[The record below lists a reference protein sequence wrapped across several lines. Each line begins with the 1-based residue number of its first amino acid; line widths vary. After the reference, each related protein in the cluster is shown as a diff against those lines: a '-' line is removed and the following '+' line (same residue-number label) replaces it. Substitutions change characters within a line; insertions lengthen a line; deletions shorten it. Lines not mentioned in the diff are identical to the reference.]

1 MRQADQHGVHVA
13 SYGPAR
19 NVDNDG
25 DVPWLDPFSALQH
38 TSSSP
43 IQSQSSHE
51 EHHNHYIELP
61 AISEGVEPVS
71 GQHESVST
79 GQQAVLE
86 KMSMGANRG
95 QPDGGNIQQSDEL
108 AQDEA
113 SEGADHESVT
123 CSFKP
128 MSDEANLS
136 VAETATVGQSV
147 KNELKSETR
156 QMKQATE
163 MFNQVVN
170 VMTGEQ
176 TFESKSV
183 SEEIWVTPKTSPSNS
198 LMSLHVHVTEQ
209 EEQRMATLSESEEN
223 LIWTTPS
230 TSLTTLLAIEA
241 QAPVVENDAN
251 VMFSGGK
258 VKQSFGHTVPIDNK
272 ETGEDHVQMVT
283 ETAVEVRITMETE
296 NVEPQ
301 FHSDQSPTFKD
312 IQSPAPIWFSPHSCN
327 REAEVIEEESN
338 LPSRHRSMFELS
350 TRQSWVPVTP
360 HPTLSL
366 TNMPEDSSGQIHRD
380 SLPHTIVR
388 RSRRRIQN
396 YYVAIQAKTL
406 K

>member
-19 NVDNDG
+19 NVGNDG

-51 EHHNHYIELP
+51 ERHNHYIELP

-79 GQQAVLE
+79 GQQEVLE

-95 QPDGGNIQQSDEL
+95 QPDGGNTQQSDEL

-113 SEGADHESVT
+113 SEGADHESVA
-123 CSFKP
+123 CNFKP
-128 MSDEANLS
+128 M
-136 VAETATVGQSV
+136 
-147 KNELKSETR
+147 
-156 QMKQATE
+156 
-163 MFNQVVN
+163 
-170 VMTGEQ
+170 
-176 TFESKSV
+176 ESKSV

-209 EEQRMATLSESEEN
+209 EEQRMVTLSESEEN

-258 VKQSFGHTVPIDNK
+258 VKQSFGCTVPIDNK
-272 ETGEDHVQMVT
+272 EAGEDHVQMVT

-366 TNMPEDSSGQIHRD
+366 TNMPKGSSGQIHRD
-380 SLPHTIVR
+380 SLPHIIIR

-396 YYVAIQAKTL
+396 YYVAIQTKTL